1 MAITKKTIEQ
11 IAQENNIDISEAGA
25 NAVKDAYLKPQ
36 LNQLQTEEQKAISDT
51 QTALKQLQN
60 DYFNQY
66 RSSQYEAQSRGLTG
80 GLANLDANR
89 LRMGLGQANSELQN
103 ALIQTQADINNQ
115 RSTAMAN
122 AEAYKREY
130 LDNMLAKV
138 SSLREADYA
147 QRYQE
152 WLDAQNRAMQEAQQ
166 AEAIRQFN
174 LQYELNKAN
183 ADRNY
188 QLELEAL
195 NRQKAND
202 DLAQQQFNLQLRQ
215 YEDALK
221 QQQLANQYTQ
231 LEYLPAIKQQIYDTY
246 KSMSTTNPTQASK
259 YLADSIRQYSNLGL
273 DQGFIDEIGSINK
286 NYYTQLRKAQEE
298 QNLQNLQ
305 GSMSSNLILGILN
318 SNPIGSVTS
327 FLTNLFSGN
336 NVLNSLPQYNVYN
349 AYNAYRQKQNI
360 IDNIKNYE
368 NQLSNMSLPS
378 WYRSY
383 ITGNTTEE

>member
-11 IAQENNIDISEAGA
+11 IAQENNIDISDAGA
-25 NAVKDAYLKPQ
+25 EAVKEAYLQPQ
-36 LNQLQTEEQKAISDT
+36 LNQLKTTEQKAISDT

-89 LRMGLGQANSELQN
+89 LRIGLGQANSELQN

-115 RSTAMAN
+115 RSTAMSN

-152 WLDAQNRAMQEAQQ
+152 WIDAQNRAMQEAQQ

-183 ADRNY
+183 ADRQY
-188 QLELEAL
+188 QLELEGL
-195 NRQKAND
+195 NRQKASD
-202 DLAQQQFNLQLRQ
+202 ALAQRQFELQLRQ

-221 QQQLANQYTQ
+221 QQELSNQYTK
-231 LEYLPAIKQQIYDTY
+231 LNYLPAIKQQIYDTY
-246 KSMSTTNPTQASK
+246 KSIQNPNESAR
-259 YLADSIRQYSNLGL
+259 YLANSINQYSNLGL
-273 DQGFIDEIGSINK
+273 DNSFINEVANAE
-286 NYYTQLRKAQEE
+286 NYY
-298 QNLQNLQ
+298 NLQNRIN
-305 GSMSSNLILGILN
+305 SSTQSLRDLNTATSDNVILGLANLTPLGFLTSTITNLISRKNPANAISGIN
-318 SNPIGSVTS
+318 
-327 FLTNLFSGN
+327 F
-336 NVLNSLPQYNVYN
+336 YN
-349 AYNAYRQKQNI
+349 AFKTAQQKNQLLN
-360 IDNIKNYE
+360 DVNNYT
-368 NQLSNMSLPS
+368 NQLSTLNIPS
-378 WYRSY
+378 WFRNY
-383 ITGNTTEE
+383 ISTGTEE

>member
-11 IAQENNIDISEAGA
+11 IAQENNIDISDAGA
-25 NAVKDAYLKPQ
+25 EAVKEAYLQPQ
-36 LNQLQTEEQKAISDT
+36 LNQLKTTEQKAISDT

-89 LRMGLGQANSELQN
+89 LRIGLGQANSELQN

-115 RSTAMAN
+115 RSTAMSN

-183 ADRNY
+183 ADRQY
-188 QLELEAL
+188 QLELEGL
-195 NRQKAND
+195 NRQKASD
-202 DLAQQQFNLQLRQ
+202 ALAQRQFELQLRQ

-221 QQQLANQYTQ
+221 QQELSNQYTK
-231 LEYLPAIKQQIYDTY
+231 LNYLPAIKQQIYDTY
-246 KSMSTTNPTQASK
+246 KSIQNPNESAR
-259 YLADSIRQYSNLGL
+259 YLANSINQYSNLGL
-273 DQGFIDEIGSINK
+273 DNSFINEVANAEK
-286 NYYTQLRKAQEE
+286 YY
-298 QNLQNLQ
+298 NLQNRINSTQ
-305 GSMSSNLILGILN
+305 NNIA
-318 SNPIGSVTS
+318 SNPGWFAD
-327 FLTNLFSGN
+327 FLRGGIFGGGYA
-336 NVLNSLPQYNVYN
+336 Q
-349 AYNAYRQKQNI
+349 QKQQDVN
-360 IDNIKNYE
+360 NLKNYL
-368 NQLSNMSLPS
+368 NQMSTLNIPS
-378 WYRSY
+378 WFRSY
-383 ITGNTTEE
+383 ISTGTEE